1 MKEKF
6 LKTIKKYSMIA
17 PGDSVLIG
25 VSGGKD
31 SVALLHLFND
41 IKEEYDLKLTAVHIN
56 HSIRGKEALRDEAF
70 VGTLCENLGV
80 DFECETFDVPEI
92 AAERGLSLEECGRE
106 LRYEAFSSYQTEKI
120 ATAHTLSDS
129 AETMLFN
136 LARGSG
142 VKGLCGIPP
151 LRNNIIRPLIE
162 CTSEQVLEY
171 LSENGFEYVNDST
184 NESKEYARNLIRLSV
199 IPEFK
204 KLNPSFEKNI
214 GNTMTI
220 LKEQSDFFKK
230 TALKHKELS
239 GTDAEKL
246 LALEP
251 ALRHEVIRLICDEK
265 ISVVPEYKHI
275 LAIDE
280 CLKTGSQVQINSGA
294 IVRVR
299 NGKLEFVNKRYESD
313 YFFQLTPG
321 EFKLPIGTLK
331 AEVINC
337 EQFENLKRERFYFIL
352 DYDKITHNLFCR
364 NKNEGDR
371 FFDGKRKLSKSLK
384 KYLNEIALEPEKRSA
399 FPVFTMG
406 GEVIGTLGS
415 NAAEELAPDKNSKK
429 ILYISLIEE

>member
-6 LKTIKKYSMIA
+6 LKTIAKYSMLA
-17 PGDSVLIG
+17 PGDSVLIA

-31 SVALLHLFND
+31 SVALLHLLNE
-41 IKEEYDLKLTAVHIN
+41 IKEEFELKLTAVHIN

-70 VGTLCENLGV
+70 VGNLCEKLGV

-106 LRYEAFSSYQTEKI
+106 LRYKAFDSFGCDKI

-129 AETMLFN
+129 TETMLFN

-151 LRNNIIRPLIE
+151 VRGNIIRPLIE
-162 CTSEQVLEY
+162 CTSEDVFEY
-171 LSENGFEYVNDST
+171 LRESGFEFVSDST
-184 NESKEYARNLIRLSV
+184 NESKEYARNLIRLSI
-199 IPEFK
+199 IPELK
-204 KLNPSFEKNI
+204 KINPAFEKNI
-214 GNTMTI
+214 SNTISI
-220 LKEQSDFFKK
+220 LKEQSDFLKK
-230 TALKHKELS
+230 SALEQKKIA
-239 GTDAEKL
+239 GTDAGKL
-246 LALEP
+246 LSLED
-251 ALRHEVIRLICDEK
+251 ALRHEVIRLICAEK
-265 ISVVPEYKHI
+265 IAVVPEYKHI

-299 NGKLEFVNKRYESD
+299 SGKLEFVNKEYDSE
-313 YFFQLTPG
+313 YFFQITPG

-337 EQFENLKRERFYFIL
+337 EQFENLKSERFYFIL

-364 NKNEGDR
+364 NKKEGDR
-371 FFDGKRKLSKSLK
+371 FYDGKRKLSKSLK

-415 NAAEELAPDKNSKK
+415 NASEELAPDKNSKR
-429 ILYISLIEE
+429 IFFIHLCEE